1 MVSPMRVR
9 DAGRSLAFPGKTV
22 RVDTP
27 CSGCGEPIT
36 IEMRD
41 DQLLSAQPDG
51 IVGYAYRPF
60 VGPAQDPAPESRGF
74 R

>member
-1 MVSPMRVR
+1 MRV
-9 DAGRSLAFPGKTV
+9 DA
-22 RVDTP
+22 P
-27 CSGCGEPIT
+27 CLDCGEPIA

-51 IVGYAYRPF
+51 IVGYAYRQF
-60 VGPAQDPAPESRGF
+60 GAPAQDPAPEARGF